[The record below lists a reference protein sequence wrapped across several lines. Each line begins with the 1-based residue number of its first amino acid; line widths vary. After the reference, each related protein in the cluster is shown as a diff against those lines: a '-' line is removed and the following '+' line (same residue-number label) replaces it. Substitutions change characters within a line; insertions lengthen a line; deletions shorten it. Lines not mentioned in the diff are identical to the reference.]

1 MTARC
6 TLALVALLWA
16 APAIQAQAGE
26 VIQLPTFGFTT
37 VNTTVT
43 APDGGTVL
51 LGGID
56 RVAEGSTERGV
67 PILGKVPG
75 LNRLFKNRGIG
86 RSMSASTMTVVP
98 RIIILEEEEERQVGR
113 VLAERRAFAEA
124 PTPPPFAASD
134 LYRAG
139 PPSWPN
145 TWPLSSR
152 PTTATRPRL
161 RRMLRWP
168 RPSTRSKPYVGRTSR
183 PPPSEIARPSS
194 FSSGGRRP
202 KRKAITRRPASTTR
216 TRAGAPRANSRTKS
230 SPGWKRFKTSR
241 APAGHNLASFWV
253 PRTCPC
259 RFAVG

>member
-16 APAIQAQAGE
+16 APALQAGE

-86 RSMSASTMTVVP
+86 RSMSASNMTVIP

-124 PTPPPFAASD
+124 PPPPPFAVSD
-134 LYRAG
+134 LYQRRAAFLAEHVASQQ
-139 PPSWPN
+139 PADHRHETAPSAN
-145 TWPLSSR
+145 AAVAEAFDAVEAVRQKNEQAAAQRDREAVVYFERGQKAEAEGNYAAARVNYANASR
-152 PTTATRPRL
+152 RATGEFKDEILARL
-161 RRMLRWP
+161 
-168 RPSTRSKPYVGRTSR
+168 
-183 PPPSEIARPSS
+183 E
-194 FSSGGRRP
+194 
-202 KRKAITRRPASTTR
+202 
-216 TRAGAPRANSRTKS
+216 
-230 SPGWKRFKTSR
+230 
-241 APAGHNLASFWV
+241 
-253 PRTCPC
+253 
-259 RFAVG
+259 AVQNK